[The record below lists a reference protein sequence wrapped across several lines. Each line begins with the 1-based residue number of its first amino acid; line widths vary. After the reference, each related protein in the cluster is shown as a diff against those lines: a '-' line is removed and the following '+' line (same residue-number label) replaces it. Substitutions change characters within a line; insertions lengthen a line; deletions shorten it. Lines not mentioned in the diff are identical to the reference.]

1 MTFIL
6 SEDKALRD
14 MLKGI
19 VVSDNANATRPVE
32 VWFGQPDMEVR
43 QQSFPFIT
51 IDLID
56 LSEATERMM
65 SGGRVT
71 PWYYEDV
78 MEIPPVADD
87 WDMPY
92 PIPMNL
98 DYQVTSFARQPRHDR
113 QILAQVI
120 GQRLPMR
127 YGSLEV
133 VEREVSSTESD
144 VTIRRLDVL
153 GVAKRDTVES
163 GKRLFM
169 NVWTVR
175 ISSEVPQAFVSKYYN
190 RVTQVSIDRYASKN
204 PGAYPSSLTDPS
216 LMETI
221 TITV

>member
-32 VWFGQPDMEVR
+32 VWFGQPDMEIR
-43 QQSFPFIT
+43 NQSYPFIT

-56 LSEATERMM
+56 LSEATERLM
-65 SGGRVT
+65 SGARVT

-78 MEIPPVADD
+78 MDIPPVADD

-127 YGSLEV
+127 FGSLEV
-133 VEREVSSTESD
+133 VEREVSSDEFD

-153 GVAKRDTVES
+153 DVAKRDTVES

-190 RVTQVSIDRYASKN
+190 RVTQVSIDRYAAKN
-204 PGAYPSSLTDPS
+204 PAAYPSSLTDPS